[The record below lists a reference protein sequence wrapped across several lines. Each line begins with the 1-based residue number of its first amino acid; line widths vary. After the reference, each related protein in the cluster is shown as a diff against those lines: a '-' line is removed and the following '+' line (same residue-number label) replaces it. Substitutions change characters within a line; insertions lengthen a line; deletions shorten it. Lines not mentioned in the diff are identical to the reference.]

1 MKDIKIS
8 DEEMKDMK
16 EKVIYLE
23 ESSLLNKDVDNKIES
38 E

>member
-8 DEEMKDMK
+8 NEEMKDMK

>member
-8 DEEMKDMK
+8 KEEMNDMK